1 MYKASGPSRWMIRLA
16 VPNGPR
22 GATTVLL
29 LLLLAIVEDAV
40 AVVVATTGVVDSGT
54 IRCCHPTSCNAFG
67 IGGRD
72 IVVVVVV
79 VPEDVAMCSKVGGFT
94 STVVLGTAA
103 LETLVFVEVAPP
115 PPPPPAPLVL
125 PATSFQLLL
134 LMLLLV
140 LLLAP
145 TTFPATSLILL
156 MLLLPKARP
165 FNVFCLRNCIR
176 VLMVSSG

>member
-29 LLLLAIVEDAV
+29 LLLAIVEDDV

-115 PPPPPAPLVL
+115 PPPPAPLVL

-134 LMLLLV
+134 LILLLI
-140 LLLAP
+140 LLLFALP
-145 TTFPATSLILL
+145 FPATSLILL